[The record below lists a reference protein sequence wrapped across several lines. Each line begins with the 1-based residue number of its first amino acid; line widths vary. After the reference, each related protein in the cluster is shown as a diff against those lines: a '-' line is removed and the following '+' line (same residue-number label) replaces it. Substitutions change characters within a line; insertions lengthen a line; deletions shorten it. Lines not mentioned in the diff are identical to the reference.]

1 MIGTLKRNW
10 NSRTFRLAVGGILLA
25 VGGALAEQIDW
36 MTALLGVVSAAQA
49 IFARDKAARS
59 DETIA
64 ALHAK
69 LGSAASRATLA
80 NPN

>member
-1 MIGTLKRNW
+1 MLDTLKRNW

-49 IFARDKAARS
+49 IFARDKAAR
-59 DETIA
+59 DGQQIG
-64 ALHAK
+64 ALLEQLQAVRPITPK
-69 LGSAASRATLA
+69 A
-80 NPN
+80 N